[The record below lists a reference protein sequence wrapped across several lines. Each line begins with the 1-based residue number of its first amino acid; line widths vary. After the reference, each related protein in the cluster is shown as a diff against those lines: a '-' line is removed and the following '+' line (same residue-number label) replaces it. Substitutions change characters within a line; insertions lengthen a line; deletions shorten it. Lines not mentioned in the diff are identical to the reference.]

1 MPARADAT
9 QLDVSDPDARFP
21 ALAPPLPVSVVV
33 PVYRGGAPFR
43 VCLSHLRRLTPP
55 PCEIIVVVDGPDD
68 DSRALAE
75 SFGAT
80 VIVQETTQGP
90 ARARNLGAQQARG
103 DLLFFVDADV
113 AVPPAAI
120 ATIVGVF
127 ESAPELAALIGSYDD
142 APAAPNFLSQYKNL
156 LHHYVH
162 QTGSEAAWT
171 FWGACGA
178 IRRDV
183 FLELGGFD
191 ERYREPS
198 IEDIELGYRL
208 VARGYRIR
216 LHKALQVQHLK
227 RWNARSLIATDF
239 FRRALPWSRLILRE
253 RRMTND
259 LNLQRSSRIS
269 AACAWGLAAALLLM
283 PWRRRVWLPAA
294 GFALAL
300 LGLNLPV
307 YRFLAGK
314 RGWWFAL
321 RAVPWHWLYYG
332 YSGLAFAIALLR
344 SLLDH
349 PQPEVGHVRSD
360 ADGVG
365 SPLEHAAEKHE

>member
-1 MPARADAT
+1 MIARTDAT
-9 QLDVSDPDARFP
+9 QPNTSAAARFP
-21 ALAPPLPVSVVV
+21 TFAPPLPISVIV
-33 PVYRGGAPFR
+33 PVFRGGAPFR
-43 VCLSHLRRLTPP
+43 LCLSHLRQLTPP

-75 SFGAT
+75 SCGVT
-80 VIVQETTQGP
+80 VIAHETTHGP
-90 ARARNLGAQQARG
+90 ARARNLGAQRARG

-113 AVPPAAI
+113 AVPPDAI
-120 ATIVGVF
+120 ATIAEVF

-171 FWGACGA
+171 FWGACGV

-183 FLELGGFD
+183 FLRLGGFD
-191 ERYREPS
+191 ERYRAPS
-198 IEDIELGYRL
+198 IEDIELGYRV

-216 LHKALQVQHLK
+216 LHKPLQVKHLK
-227 RWNARSLIATDF
+227 RWNARSLIATDI

-269 AACAWGLAAALLLM
+269 VACAWGLVTTLLVT
-283 PWRRRVWLPAA
+283 PWRRGAWLPAT

-300 LGLNLPV
+300 FGLNLPV

-314 RGWWFAL
+314 RSWWFAL

-344 SLLDH
+344 SLFDH
-349 PQPEVGHVRSD
+349 ALPEVGHVRSD
-360 ADGVG
+360 ADGVEA
-365 SPLEHAAEKHE
+365 SLEHAAERHG